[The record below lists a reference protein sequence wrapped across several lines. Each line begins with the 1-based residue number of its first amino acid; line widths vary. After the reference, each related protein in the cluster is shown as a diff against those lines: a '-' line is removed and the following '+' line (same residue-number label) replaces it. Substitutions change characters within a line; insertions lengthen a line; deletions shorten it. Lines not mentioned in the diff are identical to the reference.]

1 MLRIGLQEIQSCIRQ
16 CCVESPEKAKLKSR
30 GQRPRLSAITIKAL
44 KGRQTVLCFLL
55 ALGLVQTALAQ
66 QPDSG
71 GTRTGSISGRV
82 LSDEGLPVAGANL
95 SLGIVTSA
103 PQSGRS
109 TTTDAEGNFVFRDL
123 APRSYRLFASAPGY
137 VTDFDST
144 SSNYYRIGDT
154 VTLNLTKGGVI
165 TGRVLNGVGEPI
177 IAATVIAQRV
187 RDAEGKPVQSSPVSG
202 RPMPTDDRGVYR
214 IYGLLPGSYLVVV
227 NPGAGFTTFRAS
239 PYDGDTPVFYPA
251 STRDTASEVQ
261 VAPGGTASGID
272 IRYRSE
278 PGHIISGKLSGALD
292 GGRGISG
299 VSIMLRQPGSGN
311 VIASGFSDV
320 NGATQTYL
328 LRGIPDG
335 EYEISAIRFD
345 NENGAAATPRRVTVR
360 GTDLSGVDLILNP
373 LATLAGRVVVEPLD
387 PANTEAAKC
396 NLKRPVALEE
406 VALRLQRDEPRNTQL
421 PISGFGLGDN
431 SPDAKG
437 EFKLINQ
444 APGRFRLVPSLPN
457 DAWYVK
463 AITTA
468 ITPAPAAAANAPRRP
483 APAAPAAAT
492 VPAVSA
498 AAGSVNLKAGD
509 RQSGVSVTLAGG
521 AAALTGQLVG
531 KDGAKQAARLR
542 VHLIPADASQAEDL
556 VRYHESLVRND
567 GTFEL
572 KNLAPGK
579 YWLLARALADDE
591 SSERPNSRPTAWD
604 STERA
609 KLRREAEAAKQEVN
623 LTACQR
629 ATDFKLPY
637 ASPAKV
643 K

>member
-1 MLRIGLQEIQSCIRQ
+1 MLRFGMQT
-16 CCVESPEKAKLKSR
+16 
-30 GQRPRLSAITIKAL
+30 PRLGI
-44 KGRQTVLCFLL
+44 GRQSFGFAWLCLLFAVALAQTV
-55 ALGLVQTALAQ
+55 LAQ

-71 GTRTGSISGRV
+71 ATRTGSISGRV
-82 LSDEGLPVAGANL
+82 LSDEGLPVAGAYL

-109 TTTDAEGNFVFRDL
+109 ITTDAEGNFVFRDL

-137 VTDFDST
+137 VSDFDST

-154 VTLNLTKGGVI
+154 VTVNLTKGGVI

-187 RDAEGKPVQSSPVSG
+187 RDAEGKPVQGSTGSG

-227 NPGAGFTTFRAS
+227 NPGAGFNTFRAS

-292 GGRGISG
+292 GGRGFSG
-299 VSIMLRQPGSGN
+299 VSVTLRQPGNGN
-311 VIASGFSDV
+311 VIASGFSDM
-320 NGATQTYL
+320 NGATQTYI
-328 LRGIPDG
+328 LRGVPDG
-335 EYEISAIRFD
+335 EYEISAVRFD
-345 NENGAAATPRRVTVR
+345 NENGAAANPRRVTVR

-373 LATLAGRVVVEPLD
+373 LATLAGRVVVEPSD

-406 VALRLQRDEPRNTQL
+406 IALRLQRDEPKNATPLVLNT
-421 PISGFGLGDN
+421 GFGDN

-437 EFKLINQ
+437 EFKLINL
-444 APGRFRLVPSLPN
+444 ATGRFRLVPSLPN

-468 ITPAPAAAANAPRRP
+468 AVPPPAAAANAPRRP
-483 APAAPAAAT
+483 ATAGPAAAT

-509 RQSGVSVTLAGG
+509 RQSGVSVTLADG
-521 AAALTGQLVG
+521 AAAITGQLVG

-542 VHLIPADASQAEDL
+542 VHLIPADAGQAEDM
-556 VRYHESLVRND
+556 VRYHESLSRND

-591 SSERPNSRPTAWD
+591 SSERPNSRPAAWD

-609 KLRREAEAAKQEVN
+609 KLRREAEAAKQEVS

-637 ASPAKV
+637 ASPAKA